1 MQPTTSSPPSGDT
14 AEALLN
20 LLASEFPEGSS
31 PSLLPQYD
39 GRFRARIEAPA
50 GPVTLLVPSRTL
62 AAFASSRLDN
72 DRVVAGLRRFVRE
85 RLCASRLRP
94 DVVTVW
100 DYAEAT

>member
-1 MQPTTSSPPSGDT
+1 MQPTTSSQLSRDA

-31 PSLLPQYD
+31 SSLLPQHD
-39 GRFRARIEAPA
+39 GRLRARIEAPA

-62 AAFASSRLDN
+62 AAFASSQPDN
-72 DRVVAGLRRFVRE
+72 ERVLAGLRRFVRE
-85 RLCASRLRP
+85 RLRASYLRP